1 MVRPCW
7 LAPYIEY
14 ILFTCFAG
22 AGDAHGITKRGKYTR
37 YGGIFR
43 VLAPLLYGA
52 YRRVRHAARSRQF
65 TQRQPRRRAQPL
77 YFIAYIFAVYHH
89 GGKSTKKTATK
100 RIAAVIGRRAAQ
112 GYRSPNLR
120 AAASKSV
127 EQ

>member
-7 LAPYIEY
+7 RAPIRYY
-14 ILFTCFAG
+14 ILLTIAG
-22 AGDAHGITKRGKYTR
+22 GRDGQCIAQGGKYAHDSCELR
-37 YGGIFR
+37 GFAPRLNQINGG
-43 VLAPLLYGA
+43 
-52 YRRVRHAARSRQF
+52 VRHTAKGGQLP
-65 TQRQPRRRAQPL
+65 QGQPRSRAQPL
-77 YFIAYIFAVYHH
+77 YFVAYVVAVHH

-100 RIAAVIGRRAAQ
+100 QIAAVFGRRAAQ